1 MSFFNLA
8 IHSLSIIAVFK
19 NQVFFRSGLAIFFL
33 YFLKDSF
40 DFLSLPLQTII
51 LIFNLLIFVVSR
63 RENKEQFLKSNEN
76 ISNEIKLTH

>member
-1 MSFFNLA
+1 MEQSGTICYLNEINSVRGLRYFGPSKMSFFNLA

-40 DFLSLPLQTII
+40 DFLSLPL
-51 LIFNLLIFVVSR
+51 
-63 RENKEQFLKSNEN
+63 
-76 ISNEIKLTH
+76 